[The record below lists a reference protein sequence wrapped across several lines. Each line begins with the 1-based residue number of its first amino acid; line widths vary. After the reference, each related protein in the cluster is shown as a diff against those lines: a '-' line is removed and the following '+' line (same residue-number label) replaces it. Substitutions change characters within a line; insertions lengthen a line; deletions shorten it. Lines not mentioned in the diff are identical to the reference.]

1 MFPNGETHS
10 ILEVVWIKLLDDG
23 LSLRVGWRNI
33 QPLDFCFPKK
43 NLKAAPFVTNI
54 TVAILFI

>member
-23 LSLRVGWRNI
+23 LSLRVGWIIYNLSI
-33 QPLDFCFPKK
+33 FPKK
-43 NLKAAPFVTNI
+43 NLKAASFVTNI